1 MKRFII
7 TGLLTASVAFAGD
20 TQLQQTSEII
30 DVLKSHYVDKDKLDQ
45 KSLND
50 ATAAGILDRLGN
62 GAKLL
67 TADEAAS
74 NTVPAI
80 TSSADPQEPLARVEV
95 IDSVIGYIRIGDV
108 TDGTAVDLDGEL
120 KKFVEQKVT
129 GYILDL
135 RFADGTNFAA
145 AAAVASRFLPA
156 GEDLFSLKQAKGES
170 KPFRTVE
177 APRTLAP
184 ELAEAPLMLLVNAQT
199 RGSAEV
205 LAGAL
210 RAQDRGIVVGGPTA
224 GSAVAWE
231 DVKLSDDRV
240 LRVAT
245 AKITFPKGSEVFP
258 GGIVPDIMVKIDPK
272 TEREVIFNVQSN
284 ITLTASLQPHT
295 KKKNYSEA
303 DLMKVFRGEAIESL
317 SLRTGQRPAS
327 KTNALTLDAT
337 SLTDTNTPGAEAGE
351 EEGEINKVRD
361 VVLQR
366 AVDILKGIR
375 VLLSWQ

>member
-1 MKRFII
+1 MKNLII
-7 TGLLTASVAFAGD
+7 LFLASSAFAAE
-20 TQLQQTSEII
+20 LQQTSEII

-50 ATAAGILDRLGN
+50 ATAAGILEHLGA

-74 NTVPAI
+74 NAVPVVASTI
-80 TSSADPQEPLARVEV
+80 DPQEPLARVEV
-95 IDSVIGYIRIGDV
+95 IDPGIGYIRLGDV
-108 TDGTAVDLDGEL
+108 VAGTAAELDGEL
-120 KKFVEQKVT
+120 KQFAEQKVT

-145 AAAVASRFLPA
+145 AAAVASRFLA
-156 GEDLFSLKQAKGES
+156 TGVELFSLKQATGLAQ
-170 KPFRTVE
+170 PYRTVE
-177 APRTLAP
+177 APHSLAA
-184 ELAEAPLMLLVNAQT
+184 ELAEAPLMLLVNGQT

-231 DVKLSDDRV
+231 DIKLSDGRV
-240 LRVAT
+240 LRLAT

-258 GGIVPDIMVKIDPK
+258 GGIVPDIMVKIDPT
-272 TEREVIFNVQSN
+272 TEREVVFNVQSN
-284 ITLTASLQPHT
+284 MTLTASLLPHT
-295 KKKNYSEA
+295 KKKTYSEA
-303 DLMKVFRGEAIESL
+303 DLVKAFRGEAIEAL
-317 SLRTGQRPAS
+317 SLRSGRPTGG
-327 KTNALTLDAT
+327 KTNALTLEGT
-337 SLTDTNTPGAEAGE
+337 SLTDTNATTSASGD

-375 VLLSWQ
+375 VLQAWQ

>member
-1 MKRFII
+1 MKRLLIFFFA
-7 TGLLTASVAFAGD
+7 TGVLAAE
-20 TQLQQTSEII
+20 LQQTSEII

-50 ATAAGILDRLGN
+50 ATAAGILDHLGA

-74 NTVPAI
+74 NAVPVV
-80 TSSADPQEPLARVEV
+80 TSTADPREPLARVEI
-95 IDSVIGYIRIGDV
+95 IDPGIGYIRIADV
-108 TDGTAVDLDGEL
+108 TDGAAMDLDAEL
-120 KKFVEQKVT
+120 KHFAEQKVT

-135 RFADGTNFAA
+135 RFADGTNYAA

-156 GEDLFSLKQAKGES
+156 GENLFALKQAKGEE
-170 KPFRTVE
+170 KPYRTVE

-184 ELAEAPLMLLVNAQT
+184 ELADAPLMLLVNTQT

-231 DVKLSDDRV
+231 DVKLSDGRV
-240 LRVAT
+240 LRLAT
-245 AKITFPKGSEVFP
+245 AKITFPKGSDVFP
-258 GGIVPDIMVKIDPK
+258 GGIVPDILVKIDPK
-272 TEREVIFNVQSN
+272 TEREVVFNVQSN
-284 ITLTASLQPHT
+284 ITLTASLLPHT
-295 KKKNYSEA
+295 KKKGYSEA
-303 DLMKVFRGEAIESL
+303 DLVKAFRGESIEAL
-317 SLRTGQRPAS
+317 SLRSGAATGS
-327 KTNALTLDAT
+327 KTNALTLEAT
-337 SLTDTNTPGAEAGE
+337 SLADTNAPVTAAD
-351 EEGEINKVRD
+351 EEGEINTVKD

-375 VLLSWQ
+375 VLQAWQ

>member
-1 MKRFII
+1 MNRFII
-7 TGLLTASVAFAGD
+7 TGLLAASVAWAGE
-20 TQLQQTSEII
+20 TQLQLTSEII

-50 ATAAGILDRLGN
+50 ATVEGILSHLGA

-74 NTVPAI
+74 NVVPTV
-80 TSSADPQEPLARVEV
+80 TSTADLREPLARVEI
-95 IDSVIGYIRIGDV
+95 IDPAIGYIRIGDV

-120 KKFVEQKVT
+120 KKFAEQKAT

-156 GEDLFSLKQAKGES
+156 GEDLFLLKQATG
-170 KPFRTVE
+170 KPQVFRTTE
-177 APRTLAP
+177 APRSLAS
-184 ELAEAPLMLLVNAQT
+184 ELADAPLMLLVNAQT

-205 LAGAL
+205 LTGAL
-210 RAQDRGIVVGGPTA
+210 RAQDRGIVIGGPTA
-224 GSAVAWE
+224 GSAVSWE
-231 DVKLSDDRV
+231 DVKLSDGRV
-240 LRVAT
+240 LRLAT
-245 AKITFPKGSEVFP
+245 AKIAFPKGSDVFP
-258 GGIVPDIMVKIDPK
+258 GGIVPDIMVKIDSK
-272 TEREVIFNVQSN
+272 TEREVVFNVQSN
-284 ITLTASLQPHT
+284 ITLTASLLPHT
-295 KKKNYSEA
+295 KKKGYSEA
-303 DLMKVFRGEAIESL
+303 DLVKAFRGESIEGL
-317 SLRTGQRPAS
+317 SLRAGQQTGS
-327 KTNALTLDAT
+327 KTNGLTLDGT
-337 SLTDTNTPGAEAGE
+337 SLTDTNAAAAAGD

-375 VLLSWQ
+375 VLQAWQ

>member
-1 MKRFII
+1 MKRFITI
-7 TGLLTASVAFAGD
+7 ALLTASVAFAGD

-50 ATAAGILDRLGN
+50 ATAAGILDRIGT

-67 TADEAAS
+67 TAEEAAS
-74 NTVPAI
+74 NAVPAI
-80 TSSADPQEPLARVEV
+80 TPSADLREPLARVEV

-108 TDGTAVDLDGEL
+108 TDETAVDLDAEL
-120 KKFVEQKVT
+120 KRFVEEKVT

-156 GEDLFSLKQAKGES
+156 GEHLFSLKQAKGES
-170 KPFRTVE
+170 KPFRTVD

-224 GSAVAWE
+224 GSAVSWE
-231 DVKLSDDRV
+231 DVKLSDGRV

-272 TEREVIFNVQSN
+272 TEREVVFNVQTN

-295 KKKNYSEA
+295 KKKSYTEA
-303 DLMKVFRGEAIESL
+303 DLVKAFRGEAIESL
-317 SLRTGQRPAS
+317 SLRTGAQTDS
-327 KTNALTLDAT
+327 QTNALTLDAT
-337 SLTDTNTPGAEAGE
+337 SLADTNVSGAETGE
-351 EEGEINKVRD
+351 PDGEINTVRD